1 MKLLKQALGGLGA
14 LTVFAVMVAFIAPKT
29 AHALAAALV
38 QIVPGTTTHVGQNE
52 SQLISLLCSTGHAY
66 CRAVDLSGA
75 FSSTPYV
82 VPSGYTLIVT
92 DWEWIGNG
100 GAPQGEFAFDSLR
113 NPNDGVFANSGAL
126 VTTTGSAPYT
136 HEHYATGVRIGSGVT
151 IEDSL
156 AAVGDGFANIQ
167 GYLVPND

>member
-1 MKLLKQALGGLGA
+1 MRVLKQALALLGVLVVVA
-14 LTVFAVMVAFIAPKT
+14 LIVAFIAPHR

-52 SQLISLLCSTGHAY
+52 SQLVSLLCSGGNAY
-66 CRAVDLSGA
+66 CSAVDPSGA

-100 GAPQGEFAFDSLR
+100 GAAQGEFAFDSLR
-113 NPNDGVFANSGAL
+113 NPLDGVFANSGAL
-126 VTTTGSAPYT
+126 VTTTGTVTYA
-136 HEHYATGVRIGSGVT
+136 HEHYASGIRVGSGVT
-151 IEDSL
+151 IEDLL
-156 AAVGDGFANIQ
+156 AAVGDGFANVQ
-167 GYLVPND
+167 GYLVPN